1 MVLEGIAYWA
11 SVKSPNTTFEP
22 TYTVNLVISSEDAE
36 RLRSEGIKVV
46 DKEEGPTV
54 VIKRKVNGPNGMIRR
69 APKLIDRQREEVDYQ
84 VGNGSKVKVQYKPWE
99 STRNGTVY
107 RGLDFQAMQVLELV
121 TYSGDEDEFDVE
133 DEEEL
138 EEL

>member
-121 TYSGDEDEFDVE
+121 TYSGDGDEFDVE